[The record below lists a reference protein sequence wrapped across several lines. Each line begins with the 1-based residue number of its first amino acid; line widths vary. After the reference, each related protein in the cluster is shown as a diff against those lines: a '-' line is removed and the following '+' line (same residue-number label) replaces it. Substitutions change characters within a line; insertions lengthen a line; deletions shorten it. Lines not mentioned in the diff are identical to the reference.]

1 MSSRTVTIRDVAA
14 RAGVSESTVSR
25 VLSGAKTRIPIS
37 EETRER
43 VQQAARELRYRPHP
57 GAQAMRGQSTHLLG
71 LIVREVSDPWFAQ
84 IVELISDVAREKGY
98 DLVLGSARSDPDEAL
113 ALREMML
120 DLRYCDGLLLCGDL
134 RESPEDHTFLARMG
148 QDRRLVSISRG
159 SKELVLN
166 TPSVGVDN
174 RQGATLAMEYL
185 ARLGHRR
192 IACISAGRVGD
203 LWERMIAYREFMGS
217 RLGGSPDEY
226 VRLCENSYQG
236 GYDAVQELLSL
247 PSPPT
252 AVFATDDRI
261 AIGALTAV
269 LDMGRTV
276 PGDLSI
282 VGFDDMDFSAYVRP
296 ALTTVRQPMERI
308 AAKAM
313 ELLLQMIDGQ
323 LVLDPVPQFLME
335 AELIVR
341 DSCGPPPSGP

>member
-1 MSSRTVTIRDVAA
+1 LRGPEPILVRCS
-14 RAGVSESTVSR
+14 
-25 VLSGAKTRIPIS
+25 IS

-43 VQQAARELRYRPHP
+43 VQQAARELGYRPHP

-84 IVELISDVAREKGY
+84 IVELISDVAREKEY

-134 RESPEDHTFLARMG
+134 RESPEDHTFLAGMG

-159 SKELVLN
+159 S
-166 TPSVGVDN
+166 
-174 RQGATLAMEYL
+174 
-185 ARLGHRR
+185 
-192 IACISAGRVGD
+192 
-203 LWERMIAYREFMGS
+203 
-217 RLGGSPDEY
+217 
-226 VRLCENSYQG
+226 
-236 GYDAVQELLSL
+236 
-247 PSPPT
+247 
-252 AVFATDDRI
+252 
-261 AIGALTAV
+261 
-269 LDMGRTV
+269 
-276 PGDLSI
+276 
-282 VGFDDMDFSAYVRP
+282 SAYVRP
-296 ALTTVRQPMERI
+296 ALTTVHQPMERI

-335 AELIVR
+335 PELIVR